1 MSAHT
6 TEVIVGGVVVAAA
19 AGFLVYASQFSSV
32 STTAGAYD
40 VTASFRSAEG
50 VTVGTDVRLA
60 GVKVGTVT
68 GLELDTDSFRATA
81 QFAIDYD
88 VRLPDDTS
96 LVIASEGL
104 LGGTFVEVL
113 PGGSDF
119 EYEPGDQVLDTESS
133 VSIISLLLNFVA
145 GDGSE

>member
-1 MSAHT
+1 MSSHT

-32 STTAGAYD
+32 QATAGNYNL
-40 VTASFRSAEG
+40 TASFRSAEG
-50 VTVGTDVRLA
+50 VTVGTDVRMA

-68 GLELDTDSFRATA
+68 GLELDPSSFRAVA
-81 QFAIDYD
+81 SFSIDHAI
-88 VRLPDDTS
+88 RLPDDTS

-113 PGGSDF
+113 PGGSAFD
-119 EYEPGDQVLDTESS
+119 YEPGDEVIDTESS
-133 VSIISLLLNFVA
+133 VSLISLLLSFVA
-145 GDGSE
+145 GDGSD